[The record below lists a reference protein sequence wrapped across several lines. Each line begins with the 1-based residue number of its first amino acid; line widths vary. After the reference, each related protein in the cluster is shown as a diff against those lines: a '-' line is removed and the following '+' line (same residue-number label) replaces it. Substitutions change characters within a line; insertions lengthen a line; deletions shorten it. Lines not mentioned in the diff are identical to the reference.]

1 MAFPKN
7 IGASQFSRLAVS
19 AKSDTL
25 DDIKASSV
33 VSAAA
38 DQTAATALGSDTF
51 NHYFDQAHTGA
62 DLSTP
67 TDRGAVEIGNVRD
80 FPSFGTPANIVK
92 VPQYG
97 AKQTVSIQAQPDAP
111 DLELTLNLV
120 ADKWKRG
127 GKLDGIVGDNV
138 TRLWMFAFLPTALEA
153 EVIPDQP
160 CVEEPAFLHA
170 ESLGRVQNA
179 LVFFKGRLESL
190 LVTPARDEAIQGT
203 LAMSVQSSF
212 FGLFTMNG

>member
-1 MAFPKN
+1 MFHLEPQK
-7 IGASQFSRLAVS
+7 
-19 AKSDTL
+19 T
-25 DDIKASSV
+25 
-33 VSAAA
+33 
-38 DQTAATALGSDTF
+38 
-51 NHYFDQAHTGA
+51 
-62 DLSTP
+62 
-67 TDRGAVEIGNVRD
+67 GAVEIGNVRD

-153 EVIPDQP
+153 EVIPGQP

-170 ESLGRVQNA
+170 GSLGRVQNA

-212 FGLFTMNG
+212 FGLFTMNA